1 MNKSQSEEY
10 RLFDTL
16 ISRATDAFVFIAPD
30 GSICSCSSAF
40 SQLAGQKKEEIIGQ
54 NWMDVIQ
61 LYDSLG
67 GPQLEELG
75 TSNSPTDLV
84 GWNEPKE
91 LYLKL
96 KGKQSLSVEVTIGQ
110 ISSGADSLREWI
122 MILKD
127 KSMQRQLES
136 QMLRMASLESLSLL
150 TGGIA
155 HDFNNLLTVVL
166 GNISMARLGLE
177 ESSKY
182 KEQLLLAEKAAMQA
196 KALTDQLLSL
206 AKGDFSAADVVIL
219 DEIVEEGAQFILRGT
234 NVSYSVEKDEK
245 LWPAH
250 VNKGQMAQVVNNLV
264 INARQA
270 MPQGGVLRVCLE
282 NKTLESE
289 AVEGL
294 KVGDYVYIKFSDNG
308 MGICSEDIEHIFDP
322 YYTTKKDGSGLGLAS
337 SMSIIKKY
345 GGIISAESELGKGT
359 TFKIYLP
366 RSELDKPVQSLDP
379 ITNDTIRNG
388 SGRILIMDDME
399 AMMLVAGE
407 ILEAL
412 GYTTVLTSNGEDAI
426 KSYKRAKESG
436 EPFDAVVFD
445 LTVPGGMGGEEA
457 CKLLRA
463 YDSELLAIATS
474 GYTNSDVMT
483 DYEGA
488 GFNAVIPKPYRIK
501 EMSQVLHRL
510 LNDSG

>member
-1 MNKSQSEEY
+1 
-10 RLFDTL
+10 
-16 ISRATDAFVFIAPD
+16 
-30 GSICSCSSAF
+30 
-40 SQLAGQKKEEIIGQ
+40 
-54 NWMDVIQ
+54 
-61 LYDSLG
+61 
-67 GPQLEELG
+67 
-75 TSNSPTDLV
+75 
-84 GWNEPKE
+84 
-91 LYLKL
+91 
-96 KGKQSLSVEVTIGQ
+96 
-110 ISSGADSLREWI
+110 

-127 KSMQRQLES
+127 KSMQGQLES
-136 QMLRMASLESLSLL
+136 QMLRMASLESLRLL

-155 HDFNNLLTVVL
+155 HDFNNLLNVVL

-177 ESSKY
+177 ESCKY
-182 KEQLLLAEKAAMQA
+182 REQLLLAEKAAMQA

-282 NKTLESE
+282 NKTLDSG

-294 KVGDYVYIKFSDNG
+294 KVGDYVYIKFSDDG
-308 MGICSEDIEHIFDP
+308 MGISSEDIAHIFDP

-366 RSELDKPVQSLDP
+366 RSELDKPVQS
-379 ITNDTIRNG
+379 
-388 SGRILIMDDME
+388 ILYPMIQYE
-399 AMMLVAGE
+399 LVVD
-407 ILEAL
+407 I
-412 GYTTVLTSNGEDAI
+412 Y
-426 KSYKRAKESG
+426 
-436 EPFDAVVFD
+436 
-445 LTVPGGMGGEEA
+445 
-457 CKLLRA
+457 
-463 YDSELLAIATS
+463 
-474 GYTNSDVMT
+474 
-483 DYEGA
+483 
-488 GFNAVIPKPYRIK
+488 
-501 EMSQVLHRL
+501 
-510 LNDSG
+510 